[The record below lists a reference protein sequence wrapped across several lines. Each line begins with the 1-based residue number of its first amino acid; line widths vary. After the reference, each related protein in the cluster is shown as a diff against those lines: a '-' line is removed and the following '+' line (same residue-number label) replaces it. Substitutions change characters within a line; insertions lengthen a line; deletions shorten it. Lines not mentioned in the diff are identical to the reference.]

1 MIVSSAAKGAD
12 DPSLSTPMTTAF
24 LLSDWG
30 KPIESAVRSVTAV
43 AVAVY
48 VAGYVAGAWLH
59 RLNNGLTTAVTNKPA
74 PAPASK
80 IVQRCAVAAVPAR
93 AGLLPQAPMD
103 RAVLAVRAG
112 MAQAAAARYYGVS
125 RSTLRRRLAR

>member
-1 MIVSSAAKGAD
+1 MS
-12 DPSLSTPMTTAF
+12 TAF

-30 KPIESAVRSVTAV
+30 KPIESAVRSVAAV

-59 RLNNGLTTAVTNKPA
+59 QLNDGLTAAVTGKPA
-74 PAPASK
+74 PAPAPAPK
-80 IVQRCAVAAVPAR
+80 ILQRCAMAAVPAR
-93 AGLLPQAPMD
+93 AGLLPQVPMD
-103 RAVLAVRAG
+103 QAVLAVRHG

>member
-1 MIVSSAAKGAD
+1 MK
-12 DPSLSTPMTTAF
+12 TTAF
-24 LLSDWG
+24 FLSDWG
-30 KPIESAVRSVTAV
+30 KPIESAVRSVAAV

-59 RLNNGLTTAVTNKPA
+59 RLNNGLTAAVTGKPA

-93 AGLLPQAPMD
+93 AGLLPQGPMD
-103 RAVLAVRAG
+103 RAVLAVRHG
-112 MAQAAAARYYGVS
+112 MAQAAAARCYGVS